1 MYACKWRKAI
11 LWVCVAVWGSLA
23 QPSCAL
29 GQGEGASTK
38 TSQGAEASTQPAEL
52 GKVITLLRQLQA
64 QVQELSDQVRTLKAQ
79 QELAQAESA
88 ALRKELDAGKSQLS
102 AISGQPG
109 GIAAVQAGPTA
120 VLSASTTEERLSKL
134 EENEQLQD
142 AKISEQSQTKVES
155 SSRYRVRM
163 SGIVL
168 FNMYAN
174 RGSVENQ
181 DFPQLAT
188 PADPLA
194 GDGTFGGSLRQS
206 QIGIQGFGPVIAG
219 AHTSAQIQ
227 FDFAGGF
234 PQTPN
239 GVSFGLARLR
249 TGTVRF
255 DWDKTSLIAGQDTL
269 FIAPLAP
276 TSLATLAVPALAYSG
291 DLWSWTPQVRVEHR
305 FTVSDSSSLSVQGG
319 ILDSLSGDD
328 SPPSYYRYASWGET
342 SGQPA
347 YATRLAWTKEIHGQN
362 LTLGAGGYYG
372 RQLWGYGRSV
382 DGWAGT
388 TDLTL
393 PLGELFEISG
403 QFYRGRATG
412 GLGGGIGQSVLWV
425 GSLID
430 PATRMFGVNSIGGW
444 AQLKYKATTKLQFN
458 GAFGQDN
465 PFAHDLR
472 AYGGNQGYYPSPLAK
487 NQTVLVNSLYQ
498 PRSDVVLSL
507 EYRRLKTFTLDSN
520 ANRANVVDFSVGYIF

>member
-1 MYACKWRKAI
+1 MYAGKWRKAI
-11 LWVCVAVWGSLA
+11 LWVCVAIGGSLA
-23 QPSCAL
+23 QPRCTL
-29 GQGEGASTK
+29 GQGASTK
-38 TSQGAEASTQPAEL
+38 ASGGAEASTQPGEL
-52 GKVITLLRQLQA
+52 GNALALLRQLQA
-64 QVQELSDQVRTLKAQ
+64 QVQELSAQVRTLKAQ
-79 QELAQAESA
+79 QELAQAESV
-88 ALRKELDAGKSQLS
+88 ALRKDLDASKSQLS

-109 GIAAVQAGPTA
+109 GTAAMQAGPTPA
-120 VLSASTTEERLSKL
+120 PSASTTEERLSKL
-134 EENEQLQD
+134 EENQQLQD
-142 AKISEQSQTKVES
+142 AKISEQNQTKVES
-155 SSRYRVRM
+155 SSKYRVRL

-174 RGSVENQ
+174 RGGVENQ

-188 PADPLA
+188 AGDPLSS
-194 GDGTFGGSLRQS
+194 DGTFGGSLRQS
-206 QIGIQGFGPVIAG
+206 QIGIQGSGPVIAG

-227 FDFAGGF
+227 LDFAGGF
-234 PQTPN
+234 PETPN
-239 GVSFGLARLR
+239 GVSFGLTRLR
-249 TGTVRF
+249 TGTIRF

-291 DLWSWTPQVRVEHR
+291 DLWSWAPQIRVEHR
-305 FTVSDSSSLSVQGG
+305 FTLSDSSSLSVQGG
-319 ILDSLSGDD
+319 ILDSLSGDV
-328 SPPSYYRYASWGET
+328 PPSYDRYATWGES

-393 PLGELFEISG
+393 PLGQLFEISG
-403 QFYRGRATG
+403 QLYRGRATG
-412 GLGGGIGQSVLWV
+412 GLGGGIGQSVLWM

-430 PATRMFGVNSIGGW
+430 PATKLFGLNSIGGW
-444 AQLKYKATTKLQFN
+444 AQLKYKATTKLEFN

-472 AYGGNQGYYPSPLAK
+472 AYGGNHTYYPSPLAK
-487 NQTVLVNSLYQ
+487 NQTALVNSLYQ

-507 EYRRLKTFTLDSN
+507 EYRRLKTFTLDRN
-520 ANRANVVDFSVGYIF
+520 ANSANVVDFSVGYIF